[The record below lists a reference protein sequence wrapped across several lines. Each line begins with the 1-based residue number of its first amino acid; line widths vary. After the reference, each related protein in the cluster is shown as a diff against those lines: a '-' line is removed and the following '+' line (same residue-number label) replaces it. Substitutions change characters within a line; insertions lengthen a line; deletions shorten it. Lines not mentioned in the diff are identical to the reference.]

1 VRGGA
6 TLLRVAL
13 RALSQRTLNARRS
26 GRSLGHFLAAAVL
39 SGLVHGAAL
48 AAAVMLAVVL
58 LHEWSLAGLIFC
70 AAALAIGLTPGLI
83 RHVTVPLGATRATYV
98 LSRLRVGVD
107 EAEALVAAARAHVRR
122 PSDGGRRW
130 LERALAR
137 RTPTML
143 GDVEVIVHALLAAP
157 ADPAGARALLATLP
171 DLVERHAGAREVA
184 TEYLA
189 ASDAAAGAWAAIV
202 ARARAAATWPASPMA
217 YLLEGVALRQLH
229 DPAAPSM
236 LALRA
241 RWLLAPYRRRTW
253 ALLRLAP
260 PSAPSPAVDRAV
272 TEEVPRPRGDA
283 PPLAI
288 HARAL
293 REPTVAHVRRAS
305 TAWDAWLADATAQ
318 QRLRARATELGVPDA
333 DVAARHLRDAVASDL
348 AALARAAGLDADAAT
363 AGSVGAEARHRA
375 RAALL
380 AEMELVLDAYRAR
393 AVSRLPLPGIDEW
406 RAFVA
411 IRDQYAAAAR
421 AGGMDVRRLL
431 FPHLSAALAPMS
443 SWLWNQRR
451 EYVISHAMTQLLLRE
466 ATEVG
471 DVRSIEHE
479 SRNAKLIVPTRS
491 Q

>member
-1 VRGGA
+1 MRWPCAPVPEVTPVRGGA

-217 YLLEGVALRQLH
+217 YLLEGVS
-229 DPAAPSM
+229 AAPAPRSGS
-236 LALRA
+236 ALDAGAARA

-363 AGSVGAEARHRA
+363 AGSVGAEARHRGA
-375 RAALL
+375 RGA
-380 AEMELVLDAYRAR
+380 
-393 AVSRLPLPGIDEW
+393 
-406 RAFVA
+406 
-411 IRDQYAAAAR
+411 
-421 AGGMDVRRLL
+421 AGGDG
-431 FPHLSAALAPMS
+431 AGA
-443 SWLWNQRR
+443 
-451 EYVISHAMTQLLLRE
+451 
-466 ATEVG
+466 
-471 DVRSIEHE
+471 
-479 SRNAKLIVPTRS
+479 
-491 Q
+491 